1 MPCGSRARIHVLPGS
16 RVSVREGPAT
26 AHSQV
31 GGWPGRRPAVGVRV
45 DIAGPAASADGD
57 ECDHTL
63 RGNEAAGS
71 SRPHRKAPVRTSG
84 NTLGVGGGGAALVGT
99 TPCVSSW
106 G

>member
-1 MPCGSRARIHVLPGS
+1 MACGSRARIHVLPGS

-31 GGWPGRRPAVGVRV
+31 GGWRPAVGVRV
-45 DIAGPAASADGD
+45 GTAAPAASADGD

-71 SRPHRKAPVRTSG
+71 SRPHRKAPVRTSD
-84 NTLGVGGGGAALVGT
+84 
-99 TPCVSSW
+99 
-106 G
+106 

>member
-1 MPCGSRARIHVLPGS
+1 MACGSRARIHVLPGS
-16 RVSVREGPAT
+16 CVSVREGPAT

-45 DIAGPAASADGD
+45 DTAGPAASADGD
-57 ECDHTL
+57 ECDHTHE
-63 RGNEAAGS
+63 GNEAAGPS
-71 SRPHRKAPVRTSG
+71 HPCREAPEGTSG
-84 NTLGVGGGGAALVGT
+84 NALGVGGGGAALVGT